1 MIDWTHC
8 SEVESVP
15 GRCGGA
21 WVAKDSRVIVQS
33 CILDHAD
40 DGFSAAWI
48 AENFEL
54 PVEQV
59 RRILLFA
66 YQSELQ
72 SLTEAHRKR
81 PNLPRAY
88 YYRAGVLVTKLAAFA
103 RALRPRTEPE
113 APAMNDAPETIWIV
127 REDDLAPEW
136 YPTIETAKTWGTPV
150 EYIRA
155 DIFHA
160 RIDAMMEEREAGLY
174 DEERELLIAQLV
186 TLLIR
191 AREATDDHQLFSDIG
206 ELLPNLRPP
215 PR

>member
-54 PVEQV
+54 PIEQV
-59 RRILLFA
+59 HRILLFA
-66 YQSELQ
+66 YQSELD
-72 SLTEAHRKR
+72 SLVKAHRKR

-88 YYRAGVLVTKLAAFA
+88 EYRAGVLVRKIAEIA
-103 RALRPRTEPE
+103 RTLRPR
-113 APAMNDAPETIWIV
+113 
-127 REDDLAPEW
+127 
-136 YPTIETAKTWGTPV
+136 PTRK
-150 EYIRA
+150 
-155 DIFHA
+155 
-160 RIDAMMEEREAGLY
+160 
-174 DEERELLIAQLV
+174 
-186 TLLIR
+186 
-191 AREATDDHQLFSDIG
+191 
-206 ELLPNLRPP
+206 P